1 MEEPIIKI
9 SVRNLVEFI
18 LRTGD
23 IDNRTSGSLEKDAML
38 QGSRLHRKIQRR
50 MGADYHA
57 EVALKTKVVCTD
69 FLLLIEGRAD
79 GIIENDS
86 GICIDEIKGTIR
98 DLSHIEEPIG
108 VHLAQAKCYA
118 YIYATQQHLT
128 NIDVQMTYCH
138 LETEEIK
145 RFKQNFL
152 FDDLEKWFNEL
163 IHAYEKWAKFQ
174 IQWKKERNRTIQKT
188 EFPFSYREGQREV
201 VSSVYRTILRKKN
214 LFIQAPTG
222 IGKTMATIFPAVRAI
237 GEGLG
242 EKIFYLTAKTITKTV
257 AEQAFYILRKNG
269 LRWKSVTIT
278 AKEKICFCEETICN
292 PDECP
297 YAKGH
302 FDRVNDAV
310 FELISTKDECTREII
325 EEQARKYH
333 VCPFEMSL
341 DVSEWMDAIICD
353 YNYVFDPDA
362 HLKRFFS
369 EGGTGEYLFLIDEA
383 HNLVERGREMYS
395 ATLYKEDFLSM
406 KKLFQSDAPKLAK
419 RLDECNKQLLALK
432 RECETYQVI
441 DNVSHIALKCLNI
454 LGEIEN
460 YFDEQPS
467 PEKKDALLDFY
478 FQIRSFIN
486 IHDIWMKII

>member
-23 IDNRTSGSLEKDAML
+23 IDNRTSGSLERDAML

-57 EVALKTKVVCTD
+57 EVALKTEVVCTD

-98 DLSHIEEPIG
+98 DLSHITEPIG

-174 IQWKKERNRTIQKT
+174 IQWKKERNRTIQKQNFHFHI
-188 EFPFSYREGQREV
+188 EKDNVKWYLL
-201 VSSVYRTILRKKN
+201 YI
-214 LFIQAPTG
+214 
-222 IGKTMATIFPAVRAI
+222 VRY
-237 GEGLG
+237 
-242 EKIFYLTAKTITKTV
+242 FAK
-257 AEQAFYILRKNG
+257 
-269 LRWKSVTIT
+269 
-278 AKEKICFCEETICN
+278 KICLSRPQPE
-292 PDECP
+292 
-297 YAKGH
+297 
-302 FDRVNDAV
+302 
-310 FELISTKDECTREII
+310 
-325 EEQARKYH
+325 
-333 VCPFEMSL
+333 
-341 DVSEWMDAIICD
+341 SEKLW
-353 YNYVFDPDA
+353 
-362 HLKRFFS
+362 LQFS
-369 EGGTGEYLFLIDEA
+369 QLF
-383 HNLVERGREMYS
+383 V
-395 ATLYKEDFLSM
+395 
-406 KKLFQSDAPKLAK
+406 Q
-419 RLDECNKQLLALK
+419 
-432 RECETYQVI
+432 
-441 DNVSHIALKCLNI
+441 
-454 LGEIEN
+454 
-460 YFDEQPS
+460 
-467 PEKKDALLDFY
+467 
-478 FQIRSFIN
+478 
-486 IHDIWMKII
+486 